1 MAVEACSFD
10 ASFEFFLRQAAL
22 VKVGPELTV
31 GLAADGVKPF
41 RGNFGEW
48 FQNKGIPGDLVPWQA
63 EVVLIED
70 LASVEDQVNVE
81 RS

>member
-10 ASFEFFLRQAAL
+10 AWFKFFLGQAAL

-48 FQNKGIPGDLVPWQA
+48 FQNKAIPGDLVPWQA

>member
-1 MAVEACSFD
+1 MAVEVCSFD
-10 ASFEFFLRQAAL
+10 ACFEFFLRQALL
-22 VKVGPELTV
+22 VKGRPELTV

-48 FQNKGIPGDLVPWQA
+48 FQNKRIACDLVPWQA
-63 EVVLIED
+63 KVVVSEN